1 VTATGSKFRSSFGLC
16 FVGKGRVCGVVIRE
30 EKSQRMN
37 AAYLFI
43 CKGVVYRRI
52 FLIVVGSKEFKVVS
66 RVEEGV
72 AK

>member
-1 VTATGSKFRSSFGLC
+1 
-16 FVGKGRVCGVVIRE
+16 VCGVVIRE
-30 EKSQRMN
+30 EKSQRMD

-43 CKGVVYRRI
+43 CKGVYRRI